1 MSYWKTEILPKIKK
15 YFDKP
20 SKKKAAAEACKSFD
34 ESKES
39 IERELGEKKEELQPK
54 VEEVYKPL
62 DKDTKAI
69 VKQPTDAA
77 IKKHAGPV
85 KKVLEEL
92 TKIGFPGAAPASEAA
107 AKFGPAL
114 ALGPITYVFL
124 KVSTFITEDV
134 EEAAPPAAEAKT
146 EETTPPPPP
155 AEPAETTATTTVV
168 EETKTEEGVVEKVEN
183 VEETKTDDGKSAV
196 TAQVTEAVET
206 PQPEP
211 SKA

>member
-1 MSYWKTEILPKIKK
+1 MSYWKTKVLPKIKR

-20 SKKKAAAEACKSFD
+20 SKKKAAAEACKTFD

-39 IERELGEKKEELQPK
+39 IEKELGEKKEELQPK

-114 ALGPITYVFL
+114 ALGPVTYVFL

-146 EETTPPPPP
+146 EETTPPPP

-168 EETKTEEGVVEKVEN
+168 EETKTGQGVVEKVEK
-183 VEETKTDDGKSAV
+183 VEEDKADDGKTEAMAPV
-196 TAQVTEAVET
+196 TVAVET